1 MLEIQER
8 NNGDLTVLDLEGNII
23 MGGGSSRL
31 RDEIKRL
38 VGEERT
44 DILLNLEKV
53 KYIDSSGTGEILS
66 AVGTLNE
73 LGGHLKLV
81 NLSPKVKE
89 VLTLS
94 SILPILEVYDSEADA
109 CAGA

>member
-8 NNGDLTVLDLEGNII
+8 KNGDLTVLDLEGNII
-23 MGGGSSRL
+23 MGGGSAKL

-38 VGEERT
+38 IGEEKT

-53 KYIDSSGTGEILS
+53 KYIDSSGAGELLA
-66 AVGTLNE
+66 AVGSLSE
-73 LGGHLKLV
+73 IGGHIKLIS
-81 NLSPKVKE
+81 LTPKVKE

-94 SILPILEVYDSEADA
+94 SILPVLEVYEDEASA
-109 CAGA
+109 VSA